1 MDAFTCA
8 ACARKSRVREIK
20 HEAGS
25 TYLVCEHCSA
35 EHVMKKVFGSPGT
48 LPEIQAGELR
58 DKNAVQK
65 RRLL

>member
-1 MDAFTCA
+1 
-8 ACARKSRVREIK
+8 VREIK